1 MRSILKSLMLI
12 AILAAAGCAQY
23 ETAVEKLEWLEPDTF
38 ICDVVQVKS
47 GDTFQCKFPDLE
59 IDTIRLA
66 GIEILKNKESE
77 AKSFSKLVL
86 RRGTLVNIEPDKD
99 IKDIDSGIP
108 AYVWVPG
115 GKMLNLL
122 LIERGYAQASKDEV
136 SEKYKAVFIKTQGPG
151 GVQETEVIEEV
162 ETEKAPW
169 LK

>member
-1 MRSILKSLMLI
+1 MKSILRNLALI
-12 AILAAAGCAQY
+12 TMFTALGCAQY

-47 GDTFQCKFPDLE
+47 ADTFLCKFPDLE

-66 GIEILKNKESE
+66 GIQVLKNKESE
-77 AKSFSKLVL
+77 AESFSKSVL

-99 IKDIDSGIP
+99 VKDIDRGIP

-122 LIERGYAQASKDEV
+122 LIERGYADALRDEV
-136 SEKYKAVFIKTQGPG
+136 SEKYEAVFIKTG
-151 GVQETEVIEEV
+151 GKKSTEEVEVIEEV